1 MVYMKDIW
9 GLGVSK
15 NKKHD
20 QSHTNSTYFLFNRP
34 CLSAWTGPTPE
45 ICGTTR
51 MHSGSKVRTM
61 EKNSKSRKVKK
72 SKSRKVQKVEKWQQK
87 SKSPKSR
94 KVAAKLEKSKSPKSR
109 KVAAKVE
116 KSEKSKSG
124 SKIRKVEKS
133 KNHKSSNSRAL
144 AQKSKFVLWN
154 VLDLWYPLIP
164 LWISIVKVCGPYC
177 SKNDVLFWNAWHI
190 TTKWDLDYYKNGI
203 HAPKK

>member
-1 MVYMKDIW
+1 MEKIIPHVQ
-9 GLGVSK
+9 G
-15 NKKHD
+15 
-20 QSHTNSTYFLFNRP
+20 
-34 CLSAWTGPTPE
+34 GPY
-45 ICGTTR
+45 CGTTR

-72 SKSRKVQKVEKWQQK
+72 SKSGSKTRKVEKSEKSKSGSKSRKARKVEKWQQNSKSRKVRKVEKWQQK

-94 KVAAKLEKSKSPKSR
+94 KVAAKFEKSKSQKTT
-109 KVAAKVE
+109 
-116 KSEKSKSG
+116 
-124 SKIRKVEKS
+124 
-133 KNHKSSNSRAL
+133 NSRAL

-177 SKNDVLFWNAWHI
+177 GKYVLFWNAWHI

>member
-1 MVYMKDIW
+1 MSQSLVFTKTT
-9 GLGVSK
+9 STC
-15 NKKHD
+15 D
-20 QSHTNSTYFLFNRP
+20 QCSTQLP
-34 CLSAWTGPTPE
+34 SD
-45 ICGTTR
+45 CGTTR

-72 SKSRKVQKVEKWQQK
+72 SKSGSKTRKVEKSEKSKSGSKSRKVRKVEKWQQN
-87 SKSPKSR
+87 
-94 KVAAKLEKSKSPKSR
+94 SKSPKSR

-133 KNHKSSNSRAL
+133 KNHKSWNSRAL

-177 SKNDVLFWNAWHI
+177 SKYDVLFWNAWHI